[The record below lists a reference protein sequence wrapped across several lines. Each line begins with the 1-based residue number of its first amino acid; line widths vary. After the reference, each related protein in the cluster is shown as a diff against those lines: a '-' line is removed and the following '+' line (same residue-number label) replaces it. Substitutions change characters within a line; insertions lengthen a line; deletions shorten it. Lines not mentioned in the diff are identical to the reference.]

1 MEAMMKPRHT
11 FSAILLV
18 ISVVFLISCGDASED
33 PGADTATRLEPESQD
48 VGEQMDPEELVHRLQ
63 HLPSWI
69 QVSETGEEDT
79 SDNAQAADAGQTS
92 AGSQAAQTRQAADGG
107 QANDSLDNAYRL
119 SYEPHTFQIRPDS
132 RAANLPSEIREE
144 LVITR
149 LRQAGE
155 DPLLV
160 PAYPPALIA
169 GKLLSL
175 SPNGQIFYVNLLS
188 DESGILNM
196 PAGGVNAFGVLADR
210 EMGVI
215 STVNGQAAVFSLGG
229 ENGPAAPPSA
239 PLAAPLWRRDYPA
252 AIKYLGA
259 MQLENPF
266 GAPADAPGPNES
278 LLLLFLGEGGWFSLV
293 DAYTGREYYRSLGQ
307 GKALAGVFRSGKIH
321 ALFSGGTYRSF
332 SISQMGEEEFAPETV
347 AETEVDLPFPDTRSM
362 IDAGGALV
370 FATDSFSTVSEA
382 AAPEPNYVYGY
393 NPETSTIRWVR
404 SFPGRVLLSRG
415 RAASGKNPGSLL
427 VAHRLSRTVLELDAD
442 EGSPLSAYSFPDE
455 ISAERPSEIRTLLE
469 GMLMHKRRRHFFHP
483 GNPSSDPS
491 FAVLQNSPATPGEV
505 PLLSGLDVDWSSHDL
520 ILRAMDVSGEGE
532 ADSADF
538 SGLNSEFSLRIQ
550 RDDLPLRLPFT
561 PDFSVSGLL
570 RSESKGEILI
580 TIEDERGSELLSSL
594 DKVSLQPE
602 LRYDLRPGTYWIV
615 LRDAGGVDDG
625 GADAPDSRVLVLR
638 NIIF

>member
-1 MEAMMKPRHT
+1 MMKPRYK

-18 ISVVFLISCGDASED
+18 ISVFFLISCGDASQVSD
-33 PGADTATRLEPESQD
+33 ADTATRLEPESQD
-48 VGEQMDPEELVHRLQ
+48 AGEQMDPEELVHRLR

-69 QVSETGEEDT
+69 QVSETAAEVT
-79 SDNAQAADAGQTS
+79 ADNAQAADAGQTS
-92 AGSQAAQTRQAADGG
+92 DGSQAAETSQAADGG
-107 QANDSLDNAYRL
+107 QGNDSLDNAFRL
-119 SYEPHTFQIRPDS
+119 SYEPYTFQIRPDS
-132 RAANLPSEIREE
+132 RTGNLPPEIREE

-175 SPNGQIFYVNLLS
+175 SPNGQVFYLNLLS
-188 DESGILNM
+188 DESGVLNM
-196 PAGGVNAFGVLADR
+196 PAGGVNAFGVLADS

-215 STVNGQAAVFSLGG
+215 STVNGQAAVFFLGG
-229 ENGPAAPPSA
+229 ENGPAAPLSA
-239 PLAAPLWRRDYPA
+239 PLAAPLWRREYPA

-259 MQLENPF
+259 MQLENLF
-266 GAPADAPGPNES
+266 GAPGDAPGQNES

-293 DAYTGREYYRSLGQ
+293 DAHTGREYYRSLGQ
-307 GKALAGVFRSGKIH
+307 GKALAGAYRSGRVH
-321 ALFSGGTYRSF
+321 ALFSDGTYRSF

-382 AAPEPNYVYGY
+382 TASEPSYVYGY
-393 NPETSTIRWVR
+393 NPETGSIRWVR

-415 RAASGKNPGSLL
+415 RAQSGKNSGSLL
-427 VAHRLSRTVLELDAD
+427 VAHQVTGTVLELDAD
-442 EGSPLSAYSFPDE
+442 EGLPLSAYSIPE
-455 ISAERPSEIRTLLE
+455 QISPKRPSEIRTLLE

-483 GNPSSDPS
+483 GTPSSDPS
-491 FAVLQNSPATPGEV
+491 FAVLQNSSVTPGEV
-505 PLLSGLDVDWSSHDL
+505 PPLSGLDVDWSSHDL

-561 PDFSVSGLL
+561 PDFPVSGLL

-602 LRYDLRPGTYWIV
+602 LRYDLRPGRYWIV
-615 LRDAGGVDDG
+615 LRDAGGVEDG